1 MVLYLKNM
9 YDFEK
14 HLQHVYPFQP
24 SSELTDEENERLRQV
39 CILVIN
45 VKRSTERLELIK
57 KQLEPLHLNTFVFAA
72 VDAAELTVHET
83 HKQELKIIEYGDNYF
98 LADYTRR
105 FDYIYRG
112 DIPKGMIGCIMSH
125 QLIYNMIQFERTF
138 KHYLILEDDA
148 TVLHEPTK
156 MRKYLTN
163 IPEPYEMI
171 YLNSESKWFPIA
183 HTTDVNEYYTRIQR
197 RHFNASVSYMLS
209 KVGAAKLLAYSR
221 HDVTRPP
228 DDLLS
233 NLHSLGGY
241 DVFAPKEFLFGNNYE
256 LESDCERFSVVQQ
269 PETLSE
275 PPSDKLI

>member
-1 MVLYLKNM
+1 M

-14 HLQHVYPFQP
+14 HVQHLYQFQP
-24 SSELTDEENERLRQV
+24 CTDLTDEENERLKKV
-39 CILVIN
+39 CVLIIN

-72 VDAAELTVHET
+72 VDAAELVVHET
-83 HKQELKIIEYGDNYF
+83 YRPEIKIIEYNDNYF

-112 DIPKGMIGCIMSH
+112 DIPIGMIGCIMSH
-125 QLIYNMIQFERTF
+125 QLIYNLIQFEKTF
-138 KHYLILEDDA
+138 SHYLILEDDA
-148 TVLHEPTK
+148 TVLLEPNK
-156 MRKYLTN
+156 MRKYLAN

-241 DVFAPKEFLFGNNYE
+241 DVFAPKEFLFGNNYD
-256 LESDCERFSVVQQ
+256 LESDCERFSTILTSVNRLQ
-269 PETLSE
+269 E
-275 PPSDKLI
+275 PPSDVPINSNGH